1 MSSPSSSWPLTA
13 LTGED
18 RGRYWRDGY
27 VLLRGLIDRE
37 TLDRIDARFLA
48 LVNGE
53 ATASDGMV
61 LMQDVHF
68 LSGDRQPET
77 PLHAINKVLS
87 FEEDHELWSFAT
99 DARLLGCVRDLVG
112 PELKTLST
120 NVFNKP
126 PGVDG
131 RHPLHQDLRYFAL
144 RPTDGIVASW
154 TAIQPCTRENGC
166 LAVIPGTHLGEL
178 FEHGDPDWDE
188 VNFGFFAAQGIDVDA
203 RVHVEME
210 PGDTLLFHP
219 LLVHGSGRNRSKGFR
234 RAISIHY
241 ASAECE
247 RPTSMRGRRASKR
260 RIGAAIKDIKSAE
273 RIRV

>member
-1 MSSPSSSWPLTA
+1 MFSPSSSRPPTA
-13 LTGED
+13 LTGEERD
-18 RGRYWRDGY
+18 RYWRDGY

-37 TLDRIDARFLA
+37 TLVRIDARFRA
-48 LVNGE
+48 LVTGE
-53 ATASDGMV
+53 ATASEGMV
-61 LMQDVHF
+61 LMKDVHF
-68 LSGDRQPET
+68 VSGGDQPET
-77 PLHAINKVLS
+77 PLHAINKILS
-87 FEEDHELWSFAT
+87 FEEDPELWSFAT
-99 DARLLGCVRDLVG
+99 DSRLLGSVRDLVG

-166 LAVIPGTHLGEL
+166 LSVIPESHLGEL

-203 RVHVEME
+203 RVHIEME
-210 PGDTLLFHP
+210 PGDTILFHP
-219 LLVHGSGRNRSKGFR
+219 LLVHGSGRNRSQGFR
-234 RAISIHY
+234 RSISVHY

-247 RPTSMRGRRASKR
+247 RPEGMRGSRAPKR
-260 RIGAAIKDIKSAE
+260 RIGAAIKDIKPAE
-273 RIRV
+273 RSRV

>member
-1 MSSPSSSWPLTA
+1 
-13 LTGED
+13 
-18 RGRYWRDGY
+18 
-27 VLLRGLIDRE
+27 
-37 TLDRIDARFLA
+37 
-48 LVNGE
+48 
-53 ATASDGMV
+53 
-61 LMQDVHF
+61 
-68 LSGDRQPET
+68 
-77 PLHAINKVLS
+77 
-87 FEEDHELWSFAT
+87 
-99 DARLLGCVRDLVG
+99 VRDLVG

-154 TAIQPCTRENGC
+154 TAIQSCTRENGC
-166 LAVIPGTHLGEL
+166 LAVIPGSHLGEL

-188 VNFGFFAAQGIDVDA
+188 VNFGFFAAQGVDVDA

-234 RAISIHY
+234 RAISVHY

-247 RPTSMRGRRASKR
+247 RPESMRGRRAPKR
-260 RIGAAIKDIKSAE
+260 RIGAAIKDIQPSE
-273 RIRV
+273 RERV